1 MILARRHLP
10 FAAIGLLAACSS
22 PPAPSPFD
30 TSQVTT
36 IRLAV
41 QNFDVRPEAEQKPDW
56 TFIDRRRSQELSQA
70 TEQFLRQRFV
80 AAGGAD
86 NGAGIIEEASIV
98 TVPRELSRAQS
109 MLPGQ
114 VTADVTGTLGVRIV
128 ISDATGVERSFAS
141 ARVQIK
147 RELTGGSVPAQD
159 AFAQQLMRNLI
170 DALSGSIETSVEQNL
185 ANYIAL

>member
-10 FAAIGLLAACSS
+10 LAAMGLLAACST
-22 PPAPSPFD
+22 PPAPAPFD
-30 TSQVTT
+30 ASQVTP

-41 QNFDVRPEAEQKPDW
+41 QTFDVRTETEQKPEW
-56 TFIDRRRSQELSQA
+56 TFIDRRRSDDLAKA
-70 TEQFLRQRFV
+70 TADFLRQRFV
-80 AAGGAD
+80 AGGGAD
-86 NGAGIIEEASIV
+86 LGAGIIEEASIV
-98 TVPRELSRAQS
+98 TVPRKLSKAQS

-128 ISDATGVERSFAS
+128 ISDSTGVERSFAS

-147 RELTGGSVPAQD
+147 RELKGGSVPAQD
-159 AFAQQLMRNLI
+159 AFAQQLMRSLI
-170 DALSGSIETSVEQNL
+170 DALSGSIQTSVEQNL